1 VEARIPAANGE
12 VHAQL
17 AMKAARSV
25 ARARR
30 RSQKEKMG
38 RVVCHHLLLML
49 NEEGTQARGTAG
61 AQPEVSHVTV
71 EPQVERQ
78 FSLRLHA

>member
-1 VEARIPAANGE
+1 MQSKLDDTQSHAA
-12 VHAQL
+12 L
-17 AMKAARSV
+17 AMKAAREV

-49 NEEGTQARGTAG
+49 NAESELSAPRMRPRLERIRA
-61 AQPEVSHVTV
+61 
-71 EPQVERQ
+71 EPFEDKQI
-78 FSLRLHA
+78 SLAF

>member
-1 VEARIPAANGE
+1 MGQ
-12 VHAQL
+12 VHARL

-38 RVVCHHLLLML
+38 RAVCHHLLLML
-49 NEEGTQARGTAG
+49 NEEGLPDRKEAVPQAAR
-61 AQPEVSHVTV
+61 VSHATAQLL
-71 EPQVERQ
+71 EDRQ
-78 FSLRLHA
+78 FSLGF